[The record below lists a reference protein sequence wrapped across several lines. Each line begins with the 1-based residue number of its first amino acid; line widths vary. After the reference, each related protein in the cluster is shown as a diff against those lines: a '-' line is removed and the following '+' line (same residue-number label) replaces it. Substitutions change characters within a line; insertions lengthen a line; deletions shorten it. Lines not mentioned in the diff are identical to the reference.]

1 MKFIIV
7 AIMGTLGF
15 ACVSFGA
22 VTPPVLSGKSDAM
35 SAKHYTSTNRQSTFD
50 VNAALA
56 GGATSGASG
65 DNAVA
70 AAADEDSGAVGVVG
84 EDTAIGAAAPGAAI
98 GLGFEN
104 FFGTSAA
111 TDPAATPSAANIFN
125 FFNQVSS

>member
-1 MKFIIV
+1 ML
-7 AIMGTLGF
+7 GLSTL
-15 ACVSFGA
+15 SLGA
-22 VTPPVLSGKSDAM
+22 VAPPMPHTMHSTESKLTEGFRQ
-35 SAKHYTSTNRQSTFD
+35 TSLEQGLFD

-98 GLGFEN
+98 GFGFN
-104 FFGTSAA
+104 GLFGTSSA
-111 TDPAATPSAANIFN
+111 TNPAATPSAANIFN
-125 FFNQVSS
+125 IFNN

>member
-1 MKFIIV
+1 MAIRMIFLAMCLCLSSIV
-7 AIMGTLGF
+7 M
-15 ACVSFGA
+15 GA
-22 VTPPVLSGKSDAM
+22 VAPAPGFINNLKDIARN
-35 SAKHYTSTNRQSTFD
+35 YQPSTIESNAFD

-56 GGATSGASG
+56 GGATSGATG

-98 GLGFEN
+98 GFGFEN
-104 FFGTSAA
+104 FFTTGS

-125 FFNQVSS
+125 FFN

>member
-1 MKFIIV
+1 MLRPKEVV
-7 AIMGTLGF
+7 ASQ
-15 ACVSFGA
+15 SF
-22 VTPPVLSGKSDAM
+22 
-35 SAKHYTSTNRQSTFD
+35 HQTSLEQGMFD

-98 GLGFEN
+98 GFGFN
-104 FFGTSAA
+104 SLFGTSGA
-111 TDPAATPSAANIFN
+111 TNPAATPSAANIFN
-125 FFNQVSS
+125 IFNN